1 MLKCTRDFL
10 AKLAIFFHLVSSY
23 GFIYVQCVDAP
34 FIHIPGN
41 GVISGTYLKMFRTQN
56 VKAYLGIRYAH
67 ARRFQPPDI
76 ELTPWKGIF
85 NATSFAPDCW
95 QNPMPSLGK
104 ETEQILKIIS
114 SETNSDEGERKY
126 EENCLYL
133 NVFVPD
139 GM

>member
-1 MLKCTRDFL
+1 
-10 AKLAIFFHLVSSY
+10 
-23 GFIYVQCVDAP
+23 VDAP

-56 VKAYLGIRYAH
+56 IKAYLGIRYAH

-85 NATSFAPDCW
+85 NATVFQPDCW
-95 QNPMPSLGK
+95 QNAMPSVGK
-104 ETEQILKIIS
+104 ETEQILKIIQSDS
-114 SETNSDEGERKY
+114 SAQDAERKY

-139 GM
+139 GKHFTL